1 MSFEDSNCLAY
12 QYLLVEVQSAKT
24 TTLVLWA
31 PILALTVVVFGSYW
45 IVPGLAV
52 FAGPMQAAVA
62 FLLWR
67 YSEYLA
73 AITSAAKRCAFQTSE
88 VNLVEIIRSEVVSK
102 ELGMAR

>member
-1 MSFEDSNCLAY
+1 MA
-12 QYLLVEVQSAKT
+12 A
-24 TTLVLWA
+24 
-31 PILALTVVVFGSYW
+31 ILDLTVVVFGSYW

-52 FAGPMQAAVA
+52 FAGLMEGAVA

-73 AITSAAKRCAFQTSE
+73 EIRSAAKRYAFQPSE
-88 VNLVEIIRSEVVSK
+88 VSLVEIIRSEVVSK

>member
-1 MSFEDSNCLAY
+1 MSIEDPNRLAN
-12 QYLLVEVQSAKT
+12 QCLLVEVQGAKA

-45 IVPGLAV
+45 IGPGLAV
-52 FAGPMQAAVA
+52 FTDLMQAAVA

-73 AITSAAKRCAFQTSE
+73 AITSAAKRYTFQTSE
-88 VNLVEIIRSEVVSK
+88 GNLVEIIRSEVVSK
-102 ELGMAR
+102 EVGMAR

>member
-1 MSFEDSNCLAY
+1 MSFEDPNRLAY
-12 QYLLVEVQSAKT
+12 QYLLVEVQGAKT

-31 PILALTVVVFGSYW
+31 SILALTVVVSGSYW

-52 FAGPMQAAVA
+52 FADLMQAAVA

-73 AITSAAKRCAFQTSE
+73 AITLAVKRYAFQTSE

>member
-1 MSFEDSNCLAY
+1 
-12 QYLLVEVQSAKT
+12 VEVQGAKT

-31 PILALTVVVFGSYW
+31 SILALTVVVFGSYW

-52 FAGPMQAAVA
+52 FADLMQAAVA
-62 FLLWR
+62 FLLWS

-73 AITSAAKRCAFQTSE
+73 AITSAAKRYAFQTSE
-88 VNLVEIIRSEVVSK
+88 VNFVEIIRSEVVSK